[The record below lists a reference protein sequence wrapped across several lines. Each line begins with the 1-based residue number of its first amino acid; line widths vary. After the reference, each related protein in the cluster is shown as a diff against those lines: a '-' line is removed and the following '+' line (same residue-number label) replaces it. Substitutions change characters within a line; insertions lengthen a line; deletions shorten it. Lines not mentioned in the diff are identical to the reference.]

1 MKIMVATRV
10 RHHAAMMEHQH
21 VLRMGEEEGS
31 RLGPRTI
38 GSLARDSKSR
48 HVTIPR
54 CCSAENTRSAAAAAG
69 RRTVSFSYHDR
80 SSLCRVG
87 NHGGGYLGRGQ

>member
-1 MKIMVATRV
+1 MKIMIETRV
-10 RHHAAMMEHQH
+10 RHHAAMMEHPH
-21 VLRMGEEEGS
+21 VFRVGEEGS

-54 CCSAENTRSAAAAAG
+54 CRSAENARRAAAAAG
-69 RRTVSFSYHDR
+69 RGTVSFSYHDR

-87 NHGGGYLGRGQ
+87 NPSGGCLGRGQ